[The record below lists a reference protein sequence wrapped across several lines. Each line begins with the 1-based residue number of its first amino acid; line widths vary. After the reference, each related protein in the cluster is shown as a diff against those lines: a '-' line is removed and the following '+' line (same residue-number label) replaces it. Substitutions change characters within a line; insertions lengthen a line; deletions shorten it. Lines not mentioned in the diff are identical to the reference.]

1 MLGMAKAAHRP
12 RGCLSNHAWGSARAS
27 CALGIQIWATVSMEV
42 VYTAHTQLCI
52 HSVPMVSRHSCVQ
65 HLCQPVLDTAVYSTQ
80 PYTGL
85 YTIRENRDEE
95 ANIPEAHKGRGKA
108 CRRLPAPRWGAGH

>member
-12 RGCLSNHAWGSARAS
+12 RGCLCNHAWGSASAS

-65 HLCQPVLDTAVYSTQ
+65 HLCQPVLDTAVYCTQ

-85 YTIRENRDEE
+85 YTIRENRDG
-95 ANIPEAHKGRGKA
+95 AARQSAMWRPTFGARGEPGK
-108 CRRLPAPRWGAGH
+108 